1 MEFRSQLIQLA
12 KRRTHMAV
20 LLLPYPYIPWHGH
33 AKSQCFKTVALQTK
47 SATSNFP
54 SFQRVPHFQTKL
66 NINLFWV
73 PKEPK
78 ISSNQTWRAEKTHQ
92 FRMAVQPPW
101 RSLEFRRG
109 CGIPLKL
116 PPIRPIPW
124 IPYEIAITTKLGVSQ
139 VIGVLVIIHFYRIFP
154 YKPIHMGVAPVM
166 VKPPMKNPINVI
178 PSHTKSMPSFMN
190 HLLHCI
196 RGLFKALL
204 VVEGWI
210 PRWKPCKTRGKAS
223 KTHGKMP
230 QKWKFIVR
238 NLETH
243 ILR

>member
-1 MEFRSQLIQLA
+1 M
-12 KRRTHMAV
+12 T
-20 LLLPYPYIPWHGH
+20 
-33 AKSQCFKTVALQTK
+33 
-47 SATSNFP
+47 
-54 SFQRVPHFQTKL
+54 
-66 NINLFWV
+66 
-73 PKEPK
+73 
-78 ISSNQTWRAEKTHQ
+78 
-92 FRMAVQPPW
+92 VQPPW

-109 CGIPLKL
+109 CGIPLEL

-124 IPYEIAITTKLGVSQ
+124 IPYEIAITTKLGVSWNR
-139 VIGVLVIIHFYRIFP
+139 GTPKSSIFTGFSLINP
-154 YKPIHMGVAPVM
+154 SSDMGVAPVM
-166 VKPPMKNPINVI
+166 VKPPMKNPINVV

-210 PRWKPCKTRGKAS
+210 PRWKPWKTRGKAS